1 MKRLV
6 YILPILLFACELPS
20 NQVNANSSANEG
32 GQLRLL
38 ATTSD
43 ITEVKKDTVNS
54 DSLKSLEI
62 LKTFAEA
69 YSPTRQPNSWIEKL
83 PEAPDSVLRA
93 ISIVKASQPK
103 EFERYL
109 TLIFVKLYSAHLECC
124 HQSYEIRKQPSR
136 GLDKKR
142 DPLVYEFNTLA
153 KMFPDGK
160 PIELISSDIGYDY
173 IKTHKYLL
181 SFEPIGKQ
189 VTIIEQIQKNIK
201 DGIYWK

>member
-6 YILPILLFACELPS
+6 YMLPLLLFACESPS
-20 NQVNANSSANEG
+20 NQVKANSFASEG
-32 GQLRLL
+32 EELHLL
-38 ATTSD
+38 AKTSD

-54 DSLKSLEI
+54 DSSKSLEI

-69 YSPTRQPNSWIEKL
+69 YSPTKQPNAGIAKL

-124 HQSYEIRKQPSR
+124 HQSFEIRKQPSR
-136 GLDKKR
+136 GLDKER
-142 DPLVYEFNTLA
+142 DPLAYQFNTLT
-153 KMFPDGK
+153 KKFPDDK
-160 PIELISSDIGYDY
+160 PIELISSGIGYDY
-173 IKTHKYLL
+173 VKEHTYLL
-181 SFEPIGKQ
+181 RFEPIQKQ
-189 VTIIEQIQKNIK
+189 VTIIEQIQKNIE
-201 DGIYWK
+201 DGVYWK